1 MSDVRQCTGK
11 TATGSMRK
19 PGLPDYMPDNCQILF
34 VGLNPGMRS
43 AEVGHHFAGY
53 TNKFWRLM
61 ADAGFLPPGTGFAN
75 DRDLPDYG
83 LGITNL
89 VGRPT
94 PGVSDLQPED
104 FARGR
109 RTFLRKIRKRR
120 PQTIAAVGLMVFRE
134 MVQTRRALQ
143 CGLQDEKI
151 EGIPVFVVP
160 NPSGRNAHF
169 TYEQMLRHF
178 VSLREWLHAEKR

>member
-1 MSDVRQCTGK
+1 MVTQRLK
-11 TATGSMRK
+11 K
-19 PGLPDYMPDNCQILF
+19 PGLPDYIPDNCRILF

-75 DRDLPDYG
+75 DRNLPEYA

-94 PGVSDLQPED
+94 RGVSDLQPQD
-104 FARGR
+104 FADGR
-109 RTFLRKIRKRR
+109 RTFLRKIRKHR

-134 MVQTRRALQ
+134 MVQTRRAVQ
-143 CGLQDEKI
+143 CGLQAEKI
-151 EGIPVFVVP
+151 EGIPIFVVP

-169 TYEQMLRHF
+169 TYQEMLRHF
-178 VSLREWLHAEKR
+178 VSLREWTRKQ

>member
-1 MSDVRQCTGK
+1 M
-11 TATGSMRK
+11 TATCLTTAWES
-19 PGLPDYMPDNCQILF
+19 PTW
-34 VGLNPGMRS
+34 S
-43 AEVGHHFAGY
+43 S
-53 TNKFWRLM
+53 
-61 ADAGFLPPGTGFAN
+61 
-75 DRDLPDYG
+75 
-83 LGITNL
+83 
-89 VGRPT
+89 RPT

-109 RTFLRKIRKRR
+109 RTFLRKIKKRR

-169 TYEQMLRHF
+169 TYQEMLRHF
-178 VSLREWLHAEKR
+178 VSLREWSRKKVTGSFFRLTLRTS

>member
-1 MSDVRQCTGK
+1 
-11 TATGSMRK
+11 
-19 PGLPDYMPDNCQILF
+19 
-34 VGLNPGMRS
+34 MRS

-53 TNKFWRLM
+53 TNRFWRLM

-104 FARGR
+104 FVRGR
-109 RTFLRKIRKRR
+109 RTFLGKIRKRR

-169 TYEQMLRHF
+169 TYQEMLRHF
-178 VSLREWLHAEKR
+178 VSLSEWSRKR